1 MHPAPT
7 VGCTADN
14 LSLRAARQLYGGGDP
29 ASDQR
34 PAGSVANTPPCY
46 YHNQQEAGVNQPR
59 AIKKRRRRPRSKS
72 KVCRNEGTAKR
83 YAGGGAGNH
92 VVPKTEPRLAALQV
106 ADDKVHIHSDDYF
119 SKVQLKAKNDCRV
132 RDAGAPIARSLTPRT
147 NECTASVGPVR
158 GSARRKTRVGR
169 GKKFPRS
176 GQEVPKKMMS
186 TLSQR
191 ELNMQMRL
199 LSPVEQG
206 IIDHVLETFAAQ
218 VDGKSMRIRDF
229 FNLMDSN
236 RDNVLTRSELK
247 EALFNRQLVLPDDQ
261 LTHLMAFFDV
271 HGHGYITLGDL
282 HDGLRTFRAAR
293 HRTKIHGQSTRLPRP
308 QPRPPPDSTAV
319 TRLQSAL
326 LAPLTLL
333 SAQAPV
339 EGQRK
344 HQRYTKNA
352 SEKRILEQEAG
363 ISFLDMTD
371 PEISYL
377 ADFLM
382 DAEKKGGHPHG
393 GLPSN
398 PTDHTPPT
406 DAHQSKALRPLPL
419 VMAALES
426 AASRAPGCIDRDGQ
440 QTGGTRGPGAAAV
453 PCSAARVLWILRG
466 LQRVWRQKDRRRK
479 AKTLIQ
485 ESADEF
491 TDEKLSA
498 AVGLFDVDGQ
508 GHIDLEDV
516 MTVFR
521 NARVDKC
528 VRGRPP
534 AAAIPSLVA
543 IGSHLESRKIS
554 AHDFVQD
561 AAASTIVDSSEPSGR
576 QRDPNPTPKRKRAA
590 KRDNAQTATT
600 AQLGALLFS
609 ELQLDAEQ
617 RNLVLECIEEDGL
630 VSGANLA
637 GAVRRARGELAH
649 RKLERLEQ
657 QQGMVDGGRCWR
669 SETGSQVSE
678 LTGSTCSIISPP
690 RFRRQAG
697 VAPTAEE
704 GILAPLQHMHQRD
717 VFNQSD
723 ASLILELFVKEGGG
737 LRNLTGKSAVSLWRG
752 LKRRGRGVH
761 AHEHG
766 RSAARR
772 LLQLL
777 GSRDIKP
784 LQWFATLDPTAEI
797 SAPSDEGSSME
808 RRVAMSSIIQGVQ
821 ALGGTTRNGPPGE
834 ANTVQTASDDE
845 GATDSLE
852 GTLSSNDGSYS
863 STGKTAG
870 KNDKP
875 QRWTKAQLSALAR
888 HLDPC
893 GESSI
898 TQEVFQEGMC
908 VCRVDRGVYPDAA
921 HLAAARRLEDA
932 MRDVGCRDVC
942 GMFRSLAGEGRG
954 GGDLVEYVRQM
965 GDFAKRSAREL
976 EAAARQERMGRAL
989 LERETQEAQR
999 ISTHKSALCERVSR
1013 PENACALRTIQK
1025 LDELMS
1031 LQGRRLVVELHQ
1043 ADTNR
1048 SGGVDPTELKKV
1060 MRNMVQP
1067 CSLLRFERKRRRERQ
1082 QAAAEISQ
1090 NAESWK
1096 EDFMEKMEA
1105 LDKSKASNFLDII
1118 STALRNRRWQIR
1130 DVFRDVDKGK
1140 SGALG
1145 VNDLLENTHLALG
1158 LKLDRGEAAAL
1169 VSMLDTNGDKSI
1181 QCEELELALRL
1192 YRRNGWERHRW
1203 SRRKPFHEEFP
1214 SLSCLF
1220 RRTPRAE
1227 EDGADLQQQQR
1238 NPALPRDTK
1247 VNREDIVTALVR
1259 LRGGSS
1265 GGAVDGNRG
1274 RGKLLPAHGPNVQR
1288 RRVLLR
1294 AVRKVAHCCQ
1304 TAGVRTAPAL
1314 LATLAYFDFGPVD
1327 EARRKAG
1334 RMRAVDLWHWL
1345 RLLSAPTDD
1354 PGGSAVGRSFNNNAN
1369 RTKGVHGQR
1378 RKNDVLCGRNK
1389 SICGFGEGGGGRG
1402 GAHKTVD
1409 EMVSGRLLDAEETAL
1424 LLDALELRT
1433 RVQEARDAPA
1443 TGATEDGPLVSVPAF
1458 WDLLVEHVPGLWD
1471 RKLQESLEAEEVERQ
1486 AQEVRSRQSAAALT
1500 IQGAARQRQASH
1512 ARRAVRDARAAAE
1525 ERAKAAT
1532 TVQKAVRRRQ
1542 ASEFA
1547 WPHNTHFLHQKQVRL
1562 DRIKS
1567 NKAATRIQAI
1577 ERGRIA
1583 RHHAAAERAARTA
1596 AAAKA
1601 QAEAQAKAELEES
1614 ARRLAA
1620 ATEERNSARAAV
1632 KIQCATRQR
1641 HAREEVWRRRRR
1653 QQEEAARLAAAVKIQ
1668 SVARG
1673 RQARTAAAEELSRRR
1688 EEAARQAA
1696 AIKIQ
1701 SAARG
1706 RLARI
1711 AAEEELSQQ
1720 QEEAARLAAAIKI
1733 QSIARGRLTREA
1745 AKEAF
1750 RRQQKEEARL
1760 AAVVKIQSV
1769 VRGWLAREAVKEAA
1783 EIAALDA
1790 AIAARQAKMAEEAQP
1805 GAGGADQGRGGW
1817 RKKSVV
1823 GARCVQGL
1831 AGLQVQVPPNDN
1843 AA

>member
-1 MHPAPT
+1 MHPASA
-7 VGCTADN
+7 VGRTADTH
-14 LSLRAARQLYGGGDP
+14 SLRAARQLYGGDP
-29 ASDQR
+29 VSDQC
-34 PAGSVANTPPCY
+34 PAGSVANIPPCY
-46 YHNQQEAGVNQPR
+46 YYNQREAGVNQPR

-72 KVCRNEGTAKR
+72 KFCRNEDDAKH
-83 YAGGGAGNH
+83 YASGGAGNQA
-92 VVPKTEPRLAALQV
+92 VPRTEPRSAALQV
-106 ADDKVHIHSDDYF
+106 ADDKVHTRSDGHF
-119 SKVQLKAKNDCRV
+119 SKGQLKAKNECSA
-132 RDAGAPIARSLTPRT
+132 RDAGASIARSSTPRT
-147 NECTASVGPVR
+147 NECTARVGPVR
-158 GSARRKTRVGR
+158 GSARRKTRIGR

-176 GQEVPKKMMS
+176 GQEVSKKMMS

-199 LSPVEQG
+199 LSPGEQG

-218 VDGKSMRIRDF
+218 VDGKSMRTRDF

-247 EALFNRQLVLPDDQ
+247 EALVNRQLVLRDDQ
-261 LTHLMAFFDV
+261 LTHLMAFLDV
-271 HGHGYITLGDL
+271 HGHGYVTLGDL

-308 QPRPPPDSTAV
+308 QPRPPPDSIAV

-326 LAPLTLL
+326 LAPLTLF

-339 EGQRK
+339 EGQGK

-363 ISFLDMTD
+363 INFLDITD
-371 PEISYL
+371 PEISSL

-382 DAEKKGGHPHG
+382 DAEKAGGRPHG
-393 GLPSN
+393 GLPSTPADHI
-398 PTDHTPPT
+398 PTT
-406 DAHQSKALRPLPL
+406 DAQQSKALRPLPL
-419 VMAALES
+419 IMAALES
-426 AASRAPGCIDRDGQ
+426 TASRAPGCINRDGQ
-440 QTGGTRGPGAAAV
+440 QTGGIRGPGAAAV

-491 TDEKLSA
+491 TDEKLSV
-498 AVGLFDVDGQ
+498 AVSLFDVDGQ
-508 GHIDLEDV
+508 GHIDLQDV

-521 NARVDKC
+521 NARVDKF
-528 VRGRPP
+528 VRGRLP

-543 IGSHLESRKIS
+543 IGRHLESRKIT

-561 AAASTIVDSSEPSGR
+561 AATSTIVDSSEPSE
-576 QRDPNPTPKRKRAA
+576 QPRDPKPTPKRKRDA
-590 KRDNAQTATT
+590 KRDQTQTATT

-630 VSGANLA
+630 VSGANVA

-657 QQGMVDGGRCWR
+657 QQGMVDGGPCWS

-678 LTGSTCSIISPP
+678 LSGSTCSIISPP
-690 RFRRQAG
+690 RFRPQAG
-697 VAPTAEE
+697 AAPTAEE
-704 GILAPLQHMHQRD
+704 GMLAPLQHKHQRD
-717 VFNQSD
+717 GFNQSD
-723 ASLILELFVKEGGG
+723 ASSILGLFVKEGGG
-737 LRNLTGKSAVSLWRG
+737 LRNLTGKSAAGLWRG

-761 AHEHG
+761 AYEDG

-772 LLQLL
+772 LQQLL
-777 GSRDIKP
+777 GSRDMKP
-784 LQWFATLDPTAEI
+784 LRWFATLDPMAES

-808 RRVAMSSIIQGVQ
+808 RHVAMSSIIQGVQ
-821 ALGGTTRNGPPGE
+821 ALGGTTRTGPPGE
-834 ANTVQTASDDE
+834 ANTVHTASDGE

-863 STGKTAG
+863 STAQSAG
-870 KNDKP
+870 KNYKA

-893 GESSI
+893 GEGSI
-898 TQEVFQEGMC
+898 TQEVFQEGLC
-908 VCRVDRGVYPDAA
+908 VCRGDRGAYPDAA

-932 MRDVGCRDVC
+932 LRDDGCRDVC
-942 GMFRSLAGEGRG
+942 GMFHSLAGEGRG
-954 GGDLVEYVRQM
+954 GGDLVEYIRQM
-965 GDFAKRSAREL
+965 GDYSKRSAREL
-976 EAAARQERMGRAL
+976 EAAVRQERMGRAL
-989 LERETQEAQR
+989 LERETEAQR

-1031 LQGRRLVVELHQ
+1031 LQGRRLVVEFHQ

-1060 MRNMVQP
+1060 MKNLVQP

-1082 QAAAEISQ
+1082 EAAAATSH
-1090 NAESWK
+1090 NAERWK
-1096 EDFMEKMEA
+1096 GDFMEKMEA

-1158 LKLDRGEAAAL
+1158 LKLDRGEATAL

-1192 YRRNGWERHRW
+1192 YRRYGWERHRW

-1227 EDGADLQQQQR
+1227 GGGAGLQQQQR

-1247 VNREDIVTALVR
+1247 VNRGDIVTALVR

-1265 GGAVDGNRG
+1265 GGAAGGNRG

-1334 RMRAVDLWHWL
+1334 GMRAVDLWHWL
-1345 RLLSAPTDD
+1345 RLLSAPAEDS
-1354 PGGSAVGRSFNNNAN
+1354 GGSVVGGSCNNNAN

-1378 RKNDVLCGRNK
+1378 RKKDVLCGRNK
-1389 SICGFGEGGGGRG
+1389 SIYGFGDGGGGRG

-1443 TGATEDGPLVSVPAF
+1443 TGATEDGPIVSVPAF

-1471 RKLQESLEAEEVERQ
+1471 RELQERLEAEEVERQ
-1486 AQEVRSRQSAAALT
+1486 AQALRSRQSAAALT

-1512 ARRAVRDARAAAE
+1512 IPFLVRDERAAAE
-1525 ERAKAAT
+1525 EKAKAAT
-1532 TVQKAVRRRQ
+1532 TVQKAVRRQQ
-1542 ASEFA
+1542 ASECA

-1567 NKAATRIQAI
+1567 NKAVTRIQAM

-1583 RHHAAAERAARTA
+1583 RHHAAAERAAKTA

-1620 ATEERNSARAAV
+1620 ATEERNAARATV

-1641 HAREEVWRRRRR
+1641 HAREEVSRRRRR
-1653 QQEEAARLAAAVKIQ
+1653 QQEEAARLAAAAKIQSVARGRQARTAAEEELSRRREEAARLAAAVKIQ

-1673 RQARTAAAEELSRRR
+1673 RLART
-1688 EEAARQAA
+1688 
-1696 AIKIQ
+1696 
-1701 SAARG
+1701 
-1706 RLARI
+1706 
-1711 AAEEELSQQ
+1711 AAEEELNQRQ
-1720 QEEAARLAAAIKI
+1720 KEAARLAAAIKI
-1733 QSIARGRLTREA
+1733 QSVARGRLTREE

-1760 AAVVKIQSV
+1760 VAVVKIQSV
-1769 VRGWLAREAVKEAA
+1769 VRGWLARESAKEAA

-1790 AIAARQAKMAEEAQP
+1790 AIAARQAKMTEEALP
-1805 GAGGADQGRGGW
+1805 GAGAADQGRGGW

-1823 GARCVQGL
+1823 GARGVQGL
-1831 AGLQVQVPPNDN
+1831 AGLQVQLPPNDN

>member
-1 MHPAPT
+1 MHPAPA
-7 VGCTADN
+7 VGRAADTH
-14 LSLRAARQLYGGGDP
+14 SLRAARQLYGGDP

-34 PAGSVANTPPCY
+34 PAGSLANTPACH
-46 YHNQQEAGVNQPR
+46 YHHQQQAGANQPR

-72 KVCRNEGTAKR
+72 KVCRNEDDAR
-83 YAGGGAGNH
+83 HHACGGAANQA
-92 VVPKTEPRLAALQV
+92 VPKTEPRLAALQV
-106 ADDKVHIHSDDYF
+106 ADDIVRTRSDDHV
-119 SKVQLKAKNDCRV
+119 SKVQLKTKNDCSP
-132 RDAGAPIARSLTPRT
+132 RDSGASIARSLAPRT
-147 NECTASVGPVR
+147 SECTASVGPVG
-158 GSARRKTRVGR
+158 GSARRKTRIGR
-169 GKKFPRS
+169 RKKFPRP
-176 GQEVPKKMMS
+176 GQQVSKKIVS

-199 LSPVEQG
+199 LSPGEQG

-218 VDGKSMRIRDF
+218 VDGKSMRTRDF

-247 EALFNRQLVLPDDQ
+247 EALVNRKLVLRDDQ

-271 HGHGYITLGDL
+271 HGHGYVTLGDL

-326 LAPLTLL
+326 LAPLTLF

-339 EGQRK
+339 DGQGK

-352 SEKRILEQEAG
+352 GEKRILEQEAG
-363 ISFLDMTD
+363 INFLDITD
-371 PEISYL
+371 PEISSL

-382 DAEKKGGHPHG
+382 DAEKGGGRPHV

-398 PTDHTPPT
+398 PADHVPPT
-406 DAHQSKALRPLPL
+406 DSHQSKALRPLPL

-426 AASRAPGCIDRDGQ
+426 AASRASGCINRDGQ
-440 QTGGTRGPGAAAV
+440 QTGGIRGPGAAPV

-479 AKTLIQ
+479 ATTLIQ

-498 AVGLFDVDGQ
+498 AVSLFDVDGQ

-516 MTVFR
+516 ITVFR
-521 NARVDKC
+521 NARVDKF
-528 VRGRPP
+528 VRGRLP

-543 IGSHLESRKIS
+543 VGRYLESRGIA
-554 AHDFVQD
+554 AHEFVQD
-561 AAASTIVDSSEPSGR
+561 AATSAVVNSSDPSG
-576 QRDPNPTPKRKRAA
+576 QPKDPKPTPKRKRAA
-590 KRDNAQTATT
+590 KRDQAQTATT

-657 QQGMVDGGRCWR
+657 QQGMVEGGRCGS

-678 LTGSTCSIISPP
+678 LTGSTGGLISPP
-690 RFRRQAG
+690 RFRGQAG
-697 VAPTAEE
+697 AAPTAEE
-704 GILAPLQHMHQRD
+704 GMLAPLQHKHQRD
-717 VFNQSD
+717 GFNQRD

-737 LRNLTGKSAVSLWRG
+737 LRNLTGKSASSLWRG
-752 LKRRGRGVH
+752 LKRQGRGLH
-761 AHEHG
+761 AYEDG

-772 LLQLL
+772 LRQLL
-777 GSRDIKP
+777 GSRNVKP
-784 LQWFATLDPTAEI
+784 LQWLATLAPTAES

-808 RRVAMSSIIQGVQ
+808 HRVAMSSIMQGVQ
-821 ALGGTTRNGPPGE
+821 ALRGTTRIDPPGE
-834 ANTVQTASDDE
+834 ASAVNTASDDE
-845 GATDSLE
+845 GATGSLE

-863 STGKTAG
+863 STGQTAG
-870 KNDKP
+870 KNDKA

-893 GESSI
+893 GEGSI
-898 TQEVFQEGMC
+898 TQEVFQEGLC
-908 VCRVDRGVYPDAA
+908 VSRGDRGVYPDAA
-921 HLAAARRLEDA
+921 QLAAARRLEDA
-932 MRDVGCRDVC
+932 LRDDGCRDVC
-942 GMFRSLAGEGRG
+942 GMFHRLAGEGRG

-965 GDFAKRSAREL
+965 GDHAKRSAREL

-989 LERETQEAQR
+989 KEREMEAQR

-1013 PENACALRTIQK
+1013 PENACALKTIQK
-1025 LDELMS
+1025 LDELMT
-1031 LQGRRLVVELHQ
+1031 LQGRRLVVEFHQ

-1060 MRNMVQP
+1060 MKNLVQP
-1067 CSLLRFERKRRRERQ
+1067 CSMLRFERKRRRERQ
-1082 QAAAEISQ
+1082 EAAAATSQ
-1090 NAESWK
+1090 NAERWK
-1096 EDFMEKMEA
+1096 EGFMQKMEA

-1158 LKLDRGEAAAL
+1158 LKLERGEATAL

-1192 YRRNGWERHRW
+1192 YRRYGWERHRW

-1220 RRTPRAE
+1220 RRTPRSGG
-1227 EDGADLQQQQR
+1227 DGAGLQHQQR

-1247 VNREDIVTALVR
+1247 VNRADIVTALVR
-1259 LRGGSS
+1259 LRGDSG

-1274 RGKLLPAHGPNVQR
+1274 RGQLLPAHGPNVQR

-1294 AVRKVAHCCQ
+1294 AVRKVAQCCQ
-1304 TAGVRTAPAL
+1304 TADVRTAPAL

-1354 PGGSAVGRSFNNNAN
+1354 PGGSVVGGSCNNIAN

-1378 RKNDVLCGRNK
+1378 RKKDVLCGRNK
-1389 SICGFGEGGGGRG
+1389 SIYGFGDGSGGGG
-1402 GAHKTVD
+1402 GAYKTVD
-1409 EMVSGRLLDAEETAL
+1409 EMVSGRLLDAEETAQ
-1424 LLDALELRT
+1424 LLDAVELRT
-1433 RVQEARDAPA
+1433 RAQEARDAPA
-1443 TGATEDGPLVSVPAF
+1443 AGATEDSPLVSVPAF

-1471 RKLQESLEAEEVERQ
+1471 RELQERLEAGEVERQ
-1486 AQEVRSRQSAAALT
+1486 AQVLRSRQSAAALT

-1525 ERAKAAT
+1525 EKAKAAT

-1542 ASEFA
+1542 ASECT
-1547 WPHNTHFLHQKQVRL
+1547 WPRNTHLLHQKQVRL

-1567 NKAATRIQAI
+1567 DKAATRIQAM

-1620 ATEERNSARAAV
+1620 ATEERNAARAAV
-1632 KIQCATRQR
+1632 KIQCAARQR
-1641 HAREEVWRRRRR
+1641 HAREELLRRRRR
-1653 QQEEAARLAAAVKIQ
+1653 QQDEAARLAAAVKIQ

-1673 RQARTAAAEELSRRR
+1673 RLARRAAEEHSRRR
-1688 EEAARQAA
+1688 EEAARLAA
-1696 AIKIQ
+1696 AVKIQ
-1701 SAARG
+1701 SLARG
-1706 RLARI
+1706 RLVRV
-1711 AAEEELSQQ
+1711 AAEEELNRRR
-1720 QEEAARLAAAIKI
+1720 EEATRLAAAIKI

-1750 RRQQKEEARL
+1750 RRQQEEEARL

-1769 VRGWLAREAVKEAA
+1769 VRGWLAREAAGEAA

-1805 GAGGADQGRGGW
+1805 GARAADQGRGGW

-1823 GARCVQGL
+1823 GARGVEGL
-1831 AGLQVQVPPNDN
+1831 AGLQVQVPTNNN
-1843 AA
+1843 AVS

>member
-1 MHPAPT
+1 MT
-7 VGCTADN
+7 
-14 LSLRAARQLYGGGDP
+14 
-29 ASDQR
+29 
-34 PAGSVANTPPCY
+34 
-46 YHNQQEAGVNQPR
+46 
-59 AIKKRRRRPRSKS
+59 
-72 KVCRNEGTAKR
+72 
-83 YAGGGAGNH
+83 
-92 VVPKTEPRLAALQV
+92 
-106 ADDKVHIHSDDYF
+106 
-119 SKVQLKAKNDCRV
+119 
-132 RDAGAPIARSLTPRT
+132 
-147 NECTASVGPVR
+147 
-158 GSARRKTRVGR
+158 
-169 GKKFPRS
+169 
-176 GQEVPKKMMS
+176 S

-199 LSPVEQG
+199 LSPGEQG

-218 VDGKSMRIRDF
+218 VDGKSMRTRDL

-247 EALFNRQLVLPDDQ
+247 EALVNRQLVLRDEQ
-261 LTHLMAFFDV
+261 LTHLLAFFDV
-271 HGHGYITLGDL
+271 HGHGYVTLGDL
-282 HDGLRTFRAAR
+282 HDCLRTFRAVR

-326 LAPLTLL
+326 LAPLTLF

-363 ISFLDMTD
+363 ISFLDITD
-371 PEISYL
+371 PEISSL

-382 DAEKKGGHPHG
+382 DAEKKGGRPHG

-398 PTDHTPPT
+398 PVDHIPPT
-406 DAHQSKALRPLPL
+406 DAHQPNALRPLPL

-426 AASRAPGCIDRDGQ
+426 AASRAPGCINQDGQ
-440 QTGGTRGPGAAAV
+440 QTGGIRGPGAAAV
-453 PCSAARVLWILRG
+453 QCSAARVLWILRG
-466 LQRVWRQKDRRRK
+466 LQRVWRQEDRHRK

-498 AVGLFDVDGQ
+498 AVGLFDVDSQ

-521 NARVDKC
+521 KARVDKF
-528 VRGRPP
+528 VRGRLP

-543 IGSHLESRKIS
+543 IGRHLESRKIS

-561 AAASTIVDSSEPSGR
+561 AAASTIVDPSEPCGHK
-576 QRDPNPTPKRKRAA
+576 RDLKPTPKRKRAA
-590 KRDNAQTATT
+590 KRDNTQTATT

-637 GAVRRARGELAH
+637 GGVRRARGELAH

-657 QQGMVDGGRCWR
+657 QQSMVDDGRCR
-669 SETGSQVSE
+669 SSETGSQVSE
-678 LTGSTCSIISPP
+678 VTGSACSIISPP

-704 GILAPLQHMHQRD
+704 GMLAPLQHKHQRD
-717 VFNQSD
+717 GFNQSD

-737 LRNLTGKSAVSLWRG
+737 LRNLTGKSAARLWRG

-761 AHEHG
+761 AHENG

-784 LQWFATLDPTAEI
+784 LQWFATLDPTAES
-797 SAPSDEGSSME
+797 SAPSDEGSFME
-808 RRVAMSSIIQGVQ
+808 RRVAMSSIVQGVQ
-821 ALGGTTRNGPPGE
+821 ALDGTTRTGPPGE
-834 ANTVQTASDDE
+834 ANTVHTASDDE

-863 STGKTAG
+863 STGQTAG
-870 KNDKP
+870 KNDKA
-875 QRWTKAQLSALAR
+875 QRWTKAQLSDLVR

-893 GESSI
+893 GEGSI
-898 TQEVFQEGMC
+898 TQEVFQEGLC
-908 VCRVDRGVYPDAA
+908 VCRGDRGAYPDAA

-932 MRDVGCRDVC
+932 LRDDGCRDVC
-942 GMFRSLAGEGRG
+942 GMFHSLAGEGRG
-954 GGDLVEYVRQM
+954 GGDLV
-965 GDFAKRSAREL
+965 G
-976 EAAARQERMGRAL
+976 
-989 LERETQEAQR
+989 
-999 ISTHKSALCERVSR
+999 
-1013 PENACALRTIQK
+1013 TIQK

-1031 LQGRRLVVELHQ
+1031 LQGRRLVVEFHQ

-1060 MRNMVQP
+1060 MKNLVQP

-1082 QAAAEISQ
+1082 QAAAVTSQ
-1090 NAESWK
+1090 NAERWK
-1096 EDFMEKMEA
+1096 KGFMEKMEA

-1145 VNDLLENTHLALG
+1145 VDDLLENTHLALG

-1181 QCEELELALRL
+1181 QCEELEVRMQRTRVLSTVESSGKVYLADHPLDRFPSCSTLSSPPLRPTIQQQLALRL
-1192 YRRNGWERHRW
+1192 YRRYGWERHRW

-1220 RRTPRAE
+1220 RRTTRAE
-1227 EDGADLQQQQR
+1227 GDGAGLQQQQR

-1247 VNREDIVTALVR
+1247 VNRGDIVTALVR

-1265 GGAVDGNRG
+1265 GDAVGGNRG
-1274 RGKLLPAHGPNVQR
+1274 RGQLLPAYGPNIQR
-1288 RRVLLR
+1288 RRVLLK
-1294 AVRKVAHCCQ
+1294 AVRKVANCCQ

-1314 LATLAYFDFGPVD
+1314 LATLAHFDFGPVD

-1354 PGGSAVGRSFNNNAN
+1354 PGGSFMGGSFNDNAN

-1378 RKNDVLCGRNK
+1378 RKKDVLCGRNK
-1389 SICGFGEGGGGRG
+1389 SIYGFGDCGGGRG

-1471 RKLQESLEAEEVERQ
+1471 RELQERLEAEE
-1486 AQEVRSRQSAAALT
+1486 
-1500 IQGAARQRQASH
+1500 
-1512 ARRAVRDARAAAE
+1512 
-1525 ERAKAAT
+1525 
-1532 TVQKAVRRRQ
+1532 
-1542 ASEFA
+1542 
-1547 WPHNTHFLHQKQVRL
+1547 VRL

-1567 NKAATRIQAI
+1567 HKAATRIQAM

-1620 ATEERNSARAAV
+1620 ATEERNAARAAV

-1641 HAREEVWRRRRR
+1641 HAREEVSRRRRR
-1653 QQEEAARLAAAVKIQ
+1653 QQEEAARLAAAVKIQSIARGRQARAAAEEALSRRREEAARLAAAVKIQSVARGRQARTVAEEALSRRREEAARLAAAVKIQSVARGRQARTVAEEALSRRREEAARLAAAVKIQ

-1673 RQARTAAAEELSRRR
+1673 RQARTAAQEELSRR
-1688 EEAARQAA
+1688 
-1696 AIKIQ
+1696 
-1701 SAARG
+1701 
-1706 RLARI
+1706 
-1711 AAEEELSQQ
+1711 

-1733 QSIARGRLTREA
+1733 QSNARGRLTRET

-1760 AAVVKIQSV
+1760 TAVVKIQSV
-1769 VRGWLAREAVKEAA
+1769 VRGWLARESAKEAA

-1790 AIAARQAKMAEEAQP
+1790 AITARQAKMAEEVRP
-1805 GAGGADQGRGGW
+1805 GAAGADQGRGGW

-1843 AA
+1843 AV

>member
-1 MHPAPT
+1 
-7 VGCTADN
+7 
-14 LSLRAARQLYGGGDP
+14 
-29 ASDQR
+29 
-34 PAGSVANTPPCY
+34 
-46 YHNQQEAGVNQPR
+46 
-59 AIKKRRRRPRSKS
+59 
-72 KVCRNEGTAKR
+72 
-83 YAGGGAGNH
+83 
-92 VVPKTEPRLAALQV
+92 
-106 ADDKVHIHSDDYF
+106 
-119 SKVQLKAKNDCRV
+119 
-132 RDAGAPIARSLTPRT
+132 
-147 NECTASVGPVR
+147 
-158 GSARRKTRVGR
+158 
-169 GKKFPRS
+169 
-176 GQEVPKKMMS
+176 
-186 TLSQR
+186 
-191 ELNMQMRL
+191 MQMRL
-199 LSPVEQG
+199 LSPGEQG

-218 VDGKSMRIRDF
+218 VDGKSMRTRDF

-247 EALFNRQLVLPDDQ
+247 EALVNRQLVLRDDQ
-261 LTHLMAFFDV
+261 LTHLMAFLDV
-271 HGHGYITLGDL
+271 HGHGYVTLGDL
-282 HDGLRTFRAAR
+282 HDGLRNFRAAR

-308 QPRPPPDSTAV
+308 QPRPPLDSTAV

-326 LAPLTLL
+326 LAPLTLF

-339 EGQRK
+339 EGQGK
-344 HQRYTKNA
+344 HQRYKKNA

-363 ISFLDMTD
+363 INFLDITD
-371 PEISYL
+371 PEISSL

-382 DAEKKGGHPHG
+382 DAEKAGGRPQG

-398 PTDHTPPT
+398 PADHIPTT
-406 DAHQSKALRPLPL
+406 DAQQSKALRPLPL
-419 VMAALES
+419 IMAALES
-426 AASRAPGCIDRDGQ
+426 AASRAPGCINRDGQ
-440 QTGGTRGPGAAAV
+440 QTGGIRGPGAAAV

-491 TDEKLSA
+491 TDEKLSV
-498 AVGLFDVDGQ
+498 AVSLFDVDGQ
-508 GHIDLEDV
+508 GHIDLQDV

-521 NARVDKC
+521 NARVDKF
-528 VRGRPP
+528 VRGRLP

-543 IGSHLESRKIS
+543 IGRHLESRKIT

-561 AAASTIVDSSEPSGR
+561 AATSTIVHSSE
-576 QRDPNPTPKRKRAA
+576 PTPKRKRDA
-590 KRDNAQTATT
+590 KRDQTQTATT

-609 ELQLDAEQ
+609 ELQLDAKQ

-630 VSGANLA
+630 VSGANVA

-657 QQGMVDGGRCWR
+657 QQGVVDGGRCWS

-678 LTGSTCSIISPP
+678 ISGSTCSIISPP
-690 RFRRQAG
+690 RFRPQAG
-697 VAPTAEE
+697 AAPTAEE
-704 GILAPLQHMHQRD
+704 GMLAPLQHKHQRD
-717 VFNQSD
+717 GFNQSD
-723 ASLILELFVKEGGG
+723 ASLILGLFVKEGGG
-737 LRNLTGKSAVSLWRG
+737 LRNLTGKSAASLWRG

-761 AHEHG
+761 ACEDG

-772 LLQLL
+772 LRQLL
-777 GSRDIKP
+777 ESRDMKP
-784 LQWFATLDPTAEI
+784 HRWFATLGPTAES
-797 SAPSDEGSSME
+797 SAPSDERSSME
-808 RRVAMSSIIQGVQ
+808 RRVEMSSIIQGVQ
-821 ALGGTTRNGPPGE
+821 ALGGTTRTGPPGE
-834 ANTVQTASDDE
+834 ANTVHTASDDE
-845 GATDSLE
+845 RATDSLE

-863 STGKTAG
+863 STAQTAG
-870 KNDKP
+870 KNY
-875 QRWTKAQLSALAR
+875 KAQ
-888 HLDPC
+888 
-893 GESSI
+893 
-898 TQEVFQEGMC
+898 
-908 VCRVDRGVYPDAA
+908 
-921 HLAAARRLEDA
+921 
-932 MRDVGCRDVC
+932 
-942 GMFRSLAGEGRG
+942 
-954 GGDLVEYVRQM
+954 
-965 GDFAKRSAREL
+965 
-976 EAAARQERMGRAL
+976 
-989 LERETQEAQR
+989 
-999 ISTHKSALCERVSR
+999 
-1013 PENACALRTIQK
+1013 RTVQK

-1031 LQGRRLVVELHQ
+1031 LQGRRLVVEFHQ

-1060 MRNMVQP
+1060 MKNLLQP

-1082 QAAAEISQ
+1082 EAAAATSQ
-1090 NAESWK
+1090 NAERWK
-1096 EDFMEKMEA
+1096 GDFMEKMEA
-1105 LDKSKASNFLDII
+1105 LDKSKASNFLDVI

-1181 QCEELELALRL
+1181 HCEELELALRL
-1192 YRRNGWERHRW
+1192 YRRYGWERHRW

-1227 EDGADLQQQQR
+1227 GGGAGLQQQQR

-1247 VNREDIVTALVR
+1247 VNRGDIVTALVR
-1259 LRGGSS
+1259 LRGSSS
-1265 GGAVDGNRG
+1265 GGAVGGNRG
-1274 RGKLLPAHGPNVQR
+1274 RGQLLPAHGPNVQR

-1345 RLLSAPTDD
+1345 RLLSAPAEDS
-1354 PGGSAVGRSFNNNAN
+1354 GGSVVGGSCNNNAN

-1378 RKNDVLCGRNK
+1378 RKKDVLCGRNK
-1389 SICGFGEGGGGRG
+1389 SIYGFGGGGGGGRG

-1443 TGATEDGPLVSVPAF
+1443 TGATEDGPIVSVPAF

-1471 RKLQESLEAEEVERQ
+1471 RELQERLEAEE
-1486 AQEVRSRQSAAALT
+1486 
-1500 IQGAARQRQASH
+1500 
-1512 ARRAVRDARAAAE
+1512 ARRVVRDERAAAE
-1525 ERAKAAT
+1525 EKAKAAT

-1542 ASEFA
+1542 
-1547 WPHNTHFLHQKQVRL
+1547 LHQKQVRL

-1567 NKAATRIQAI
+1567 NKAATRIQAM

-1583 RHHAAAERAARTA
+1583 RHHAAAEGAARRA

-1620 ATEERNSARAAV
+1620 ATEERNAARAAV

-1641 HAREEVWRRRRR
+1641 HAREEVSRRRRR

-1673 RQARTAAAEELSRRR
+1673 RQARTAAEEELSRRR
-1688 EEAARQAA
+1688 EEAARLAA
-1696 AIKIQ
+1696 AVKIQ
-1701 SAARG
+1701 SVARG
-1706 RLARI
+1706 RLART
-1711 AAEEELSQQ
+1711 AAEEELNQR

-1733 QSIARGRLTREA
+1733 QSVARGRLTREA

-1760 AAVVKIQSV
+1760 VAVVKIQSV
-1769 VRGWLAREAVKEAA
+1769 VRGWLARKSAKEAA

-1790 AIAARQAKMAEEAQP
+1790 AIAARQAKMTEEAQP
-1805 GAGGADQGRGGW
+1805 GAGAADQGRGGW

-1823 GARCVQGL
+1823 GARGVQGL